1 MKIVCPYCGADE
13 DNLKL
18 PDDFGIVMVDAVEC
32 WWCKNIVYFIYDR
45 KAGRI
50 IILSREQ
57 LDKFSSE

>member
-1 MKIVCPYCGADE
+1 MKIVCPYCGADG

-18 PDDFGIVMVDAVEC
+18 PDDFELVEGFFEC
-32 WWCKNIVYFIYDR
+32 WWCKNIVYFIYDK